1 MIARDFEQLTSITG
15 SAPHSLLYLPAVR
28 AYTRARSKY
37 PRTRSCNLVN
47 IRSDVRVTARY
58 YLSH

>member
-28 AYTRARSKY
+28 AYTRARARAAS
-37 PRTRSCNLVN
+37 
-47 IRSDVRVTARY
+47 IRVHAVVISLILEVMLELRRAII
-58 YLSH
+58 